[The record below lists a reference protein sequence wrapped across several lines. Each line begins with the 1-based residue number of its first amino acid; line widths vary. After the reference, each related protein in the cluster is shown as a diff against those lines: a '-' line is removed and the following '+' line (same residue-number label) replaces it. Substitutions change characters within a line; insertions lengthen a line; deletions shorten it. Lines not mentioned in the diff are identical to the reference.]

1 MDGGPN
7 SAFAQIDFAQIDPD
21 ADVWDRAE
29 NSNAANNSEVIDFS
43 SVSMLDLDAPKK
55 AVQQFRQG
63 SSMLREQN
71 SKQAIRYLEKAI
83 SIYPKFVSAYNAL
96 GLAYLDQQDPR
107 ARDEFLAAAKLDD
120 QFPGS
125 FLNLGILALSSSN
138 FSDAESNLS
147 KAASLRPDD
156 ARILTALAFA
166 ENGNHNY
173 TETLHTIERVH
184 TLEHRGMANAHYI
197 GAAAALSL
205 NDLTTTRT
213 QLLTFLKEDPSNPLA
228 PVAREKLGLLF
239 DHPRPATNSVT
250 AASRP
255 TTGADRF
262 TVQTFPNTPYLQNE
276 LREVKNDSDQDTA
289 IADLCSHCET
299 TPDPPISPAPPAAL
313 PLTSWDQLF
322 TIRQV
327 VDETA
332 LFFSVSEGG
341 HMVDNLSLSD
351 IKVRDDNKPP
361 QKIVDFIP
369 QSRLP
374 LRLGL
379 LIDVSNSV
387 EKRFSFEKGA
397 TEKFIQKVLNG
408 TTDLGFVAAFNRN
421 TIVTQDFTSD
431 PAHLTSSIA
440 KLSTGGETAL
450 FDAIHFACW
459 KLAAYPDQ
467 GRVARVLVVLT
478 DGEDNSSHRS
488 LKQTIEAAEA
498 ASVTVYTVSTSGHDQ
513 PPGLFNDKTTADH
526 ILEAMAERTGG
537 ESIFPTSLR
546 SLDHYLEHLPD
557 IIRSRYL
564 IAYKPA
570 DFTPNGQYRQIQVNA
585 QKNGK
590 RLRVHVRKGY
600 FARLAVPSA
609 DQPTRAAAIMPL
621 KP

>member
-29 NSNAANNSEVIDFS
+29 NPNYGNSEVIDFS

-55 AVQQFRQG
+55 AIQQFRQG
-63 SSMLREQN
+63 ASLLREQK
-71 SKQAIRYLEKAI
+71 SKDAVKYLEKAI

-107 ARDEFLAAAKLDD
+107 AKDEFMAAAKLDD

-138 FSDAESNLS
+138 FSDAESSLT

-166 ENGNHNY
+166 EHGNHNY
-173 TETLHTIERVH
+173 METLHTVERVH
-184 TLEHRGMANAHYI
+184 TLEHRGIANAHYI

-205 NDLTTTRT
+205 NDLTTTRV

-228 PVAREKLGLLF
+228 PVAREKLETLF
-239 DHPRPATNSVT
+239 HRPAVNSAT
-250 AASRP
+250 ALARP
-255 TTGADRF
+255 TQGADNS
-262 TVQTFPNTPYLQNE
+262 TVQTFPNSAYLQNE
-276 LREVKNDSDQDTA
+276 LREVQDESKQDTA

-299 TPDPPISPAPPAAL
+299 TPDPTVNSPASP
-313 PLTSWDQLF
+313 PLTRWDQLF
-322 TIRQV
+322 VIHQV

-332 LFFSVSEGG
+332 LFFSVSDGR
-341 HMVDNLSLSD
+341 HMVDDLSLAD
-351 IKVRDDNKPP
+351 IQVRDDNKPP
-361 QKIVDFIP
+361 LRIVDFIP

-379 LIDVSNSV
+379 LIDMSTSV
-387 EKRFSFEKGA
+387 EKRFSFEKSA
-397 TEKFIQKVLNG
+397 AEKFIQRVLNG
-408 TTDLGFVAAFNRN
+408 TTDLAFVAAFNRSVL
-421 TIVTQDFTSD
+421 VTQDFTAD
-431 PAHLTSSIA
+431 PRDLTASIA
-440 KLSTGGETAL
+440 NLSTGGETAL
-450 FDAIHFACW
+450 FDAVHFACW
-459 KLAAYPDQ
+459 KLVAYPDHS
-467 GRVARVLVVLT
+467 RVARVLVVLT

-498 ASVTVYTVSTSGHDQ
+498 AGVTIYTVSTSGHEADS
-513 PPGLFNDKTTADH
+513 PPGIFSDKTAADH
-526 ILEAMAERTGG
+526 VLDAIAQRSGG
-537 ESIFPTSLR
+537 ESIFPGSLR
-546 SLDHYLEHLPD
+546 SLDRYLEHLPSV
-557 IIRSRYL
+557 IRSRYL

-570 DFTPNGQYRQIQVNA
+570 DFIPNGQYRPIQVIA
-585 QKNGK
+585 HKDGRQ
-590 RLRVHVRKGY
+590 LRVHVRKGY
-600 FARLAVPSA
+600 FARLAVSSPGNSN
-609 DQPTRAAAIMPL
+609 RAAAIMPM